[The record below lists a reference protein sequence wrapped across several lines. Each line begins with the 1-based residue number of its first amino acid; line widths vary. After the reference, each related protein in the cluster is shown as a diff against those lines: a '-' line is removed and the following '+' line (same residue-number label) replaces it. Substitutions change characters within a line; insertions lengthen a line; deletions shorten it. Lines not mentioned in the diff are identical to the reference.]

1 MFDIN
6 DSIYL
11 LTKKKNSYKV
21 YLLNCDREVQNMFA
35 LIFNKPLKPGLENGY
50 DEITFQVGYQLS
62 NDEIWKIENFCL
74 PDEIKKAIEHPDAL
88 EKYIPADAEGLTA
101 DGYLIKSIFMG
112 KNINDK
118 LFVAFQKF
126 EKSQVLKR
134 KKFAIVFS
142 SDTFIK
148 SNDFSLNIGE
158 MPDAIFNNDSFKFI
172 NYSSA
177 NKILP
182 LQEYYRIATQKEVD
196 EFANNSI
203 FELESSDDFAK
214 LTEGQQTRS
223 QIAKILDSKVLEK
236 HDAQSL
242 KNIANE
248 FNIEIN
254 VNNNKVT
261 IPKGRERLKELLTF
275 LSEKIYK
282 GPLTGKTMISN
293 STRLKEEQK
302 DAVK

>member
-1 MFDIN
+1 MFDLN

-21 YLLNCDREVQNMFA
+21 YLLSCDREVQNMFA

-74 PDEIKKAIEHPDAL
+74 PDEIKKAIEHPDTL
-88 EKYIPADAEGLTA
+88 EKYVPADNEGLTA

-112 KNINDK
+112 KYVNDK

-134 KKFAIVFS
+134 KKYAIVFS

-158 MPDAIFNNDSFKFI
+158 IPDAIFNDDCFKFI
-172 NYSSA
+172 NYSNA

-182 LQEYYRIATQKEVD
+182 LQEYYRIATQKEID
-196 EFANNSI
+196 EFANNDI
-203 FELESSDDFAK
+203 FELESSDDFVK

-242 KNIANE
+242 KNIANQ
-248 FNIEIN
+248 FNIKIN

-261 IPKGRERLKELLTF
+261 IPKERERLKELLTF

-293 STRLKEEQK
+293 STRLKEEEK
-302 DAVK
+302 ADT